1 MDFGAESE
9 HAVISAVTDADAD
22 LFPLSLM
29 KRMSSRP
36 VSGKA
41 CCGNAAGLA
50 QVNAIYQA
58 SDKEKTRS
66 LRFYS

>member
-1 MDFGAESE
+1 
-9 HAVISAVTDADAD
+9 
-22 LFPLSLM
+22 LSLM

-41 CCGNAAGLA
+41 CCGNAASLA